1 MGSLEVLVMK
11 KRRKEE
17 LLQPSNANPIAKL
30 VRSRTYRP
38 KVIQSDKLYNRKRER
53 KNTLNAAAQENK
65 E

>member
-1 MGSLEVLVMK
+1 MK

-38 KVIQSDKLYNRKRER
+38 KVIQSDKLYNRKKER
-53 KNTLNAAAQENK
+53 NNTLNAAAK
-65 E
+65 EGEFND

>member
-1 MGSLEVLVMK
+1 MK

-17 LLQPSNANPIAKL
+17 SLGPSKSNLIAKA

-38 KVIQSDKLYNRKRER
+38 KVIQSKKLYNRKKE
-53 KNTLNAAAQENK
+53 KIISSNAAAQIKLE